1 MAVSLCARLW
11 LSFLSHKNTDCIEL
25 GAHCIPLCHILMAHT
40 CKDYFKVRSHLG
52 MLWIM
57 TSTYEWDR
65 VHNTQINIV
74 ATKEPVLHTCRVP

>member
-1 MAVSLCARLW
+1 
-11 LSFLSHKNTDCIEL
+11 
-25 GAHCIPLCHILMAHT
+25 MAHT

-52 MLWIM
+52 TLWIM